1 MAGLKEDPILGID
14 GITIKEELEIGK
26 PEIDKSREDHPVL
39 ETGGAVIKGES
50 LINNRSVIDKVREEG
65 SCGQVERDMGPP
77 TSNSIHRSGS
87 RPQLDL
93 SKAAIEGTFEERD
106 PTILLPNQSD
116 DISHLALD
124 IGGSGESSAT
134 LKIGLWFCVGNDV
147 NISFWHDIWVGSLHL
162 SASYPDLY
170 SLAEDRLSAVHL
182 CYNLREK
189 CIWIHDVKGDYT
201 VRSCSSLIDR
211 VTLGENSPIQSFVW
225 KSIAPPKVEAFVWLA
240 AMGKVQTNDFLQQ
253 IRIVGQAASMCP
265 FAIPHV
271 KQPIFFCSRD
281 VWLVWSKVMNWCDYS
296 WSIPSTLNGFF
307 QLSDLFAHGHVQRKV
322 WIAYWVKSIDETF
335 VCTGNDSIKSSEVG
349 NSSLSSLIKLVYFS
363 RHQDRPTTDKRKK
376 TVKERFGISN
386 GNRRSYPILGGRLH
400 FVKFETSK
408 INECLDFI
416 SSKQLHCGGMDSH
429 SWHSE
434 TSSNG
439 NAVIKATGGGAYK
452 FADLF
457 KERLGV
463 SLDKEDEMDCLVAG
477 ANFLLKRSRLFLSLF
492 EYDETSVLVTIG
504 MMELLLA
511 IRHEAFTHMEGQKEF
526 VQIDQND
533 LFPYLLV
540 NIGSGVSMIKVDG
553 DGKFERVSG
562 TNVGGGT
569 YWGLGRLLTKCKSFD
584 ELLELSQR
592 GDNRTI
598 DMLVGDIYGGMD
610 YSKIGLSAS
619 TIASSFG
626 KTISEKKELTDY
638 RPEDISLSLLRMISY
653 NIGQIS
659 YLNALRFGLKR
670 IFFGGFFIRG
680 HAYTMDTISFAVHFW
695 SKGEAQAMFLRHEG
709 FLGVLGAF
717 MSYEKHGLDDL
728 MVHQLVERFPMG
740 APYIGGKIHGPP
752 LGNLNEKASAI
763 SWMEKFVQKGTE
775 ITAPVP
781 MAPPGTTGLGGF
793 EVPSSKGGTL
803 RSDASAL
810 NVGVL
815 HLVPTL
821 EVFPQLA
828 DPKMYEPNT
837 IDLSDHNEL
846 EYWFTV
852 LSEHLSDLVD
862 KAVASEGGTD
872 DAKRRGDAFARAF
885 SAHLARL
892 MEEPAA
898 YGKLG
903 LANLLEL
910 REECLREFQ
919 FVDVYRSIKQRVHT
933 TRGISMPEWEMLREN
948 EASLAVLPGLL
959 AELDSMT
966 EASPFFLFLI
976 GIKSF
981 NSETRLLTL
990 IEGVL
995 AANIFDW
1002 GSRACVEL
1010 YHKGTIIEI
1019 YRMSRN
1025 KMQRPW
1031 RVDDFDVFKERMLG
1045 SGDKKPH
1052 PHKRALLFVDNS
1064 GADVV
1069 LGMLPLARELLQR
1082 GTEVVLVANSLPAL
1096 NDVTAMELP
1105 DIVAEAAKNCDI
1117 LRRAAEAGGL
1127 LVDAMINT
1135 SDGSKEN
1142 SSSVPLMVV
1151 ENGCGSPCIDLRQ
1164 VSSEL
1169 AAAAKDA
1176 DLIILEGMGRAL
1188 HTNFNARFK
1197 CEALK
1202 LAMVK
1207 NQRLAEKLIK
1217 GNIYDCVCRYEP
1229 AS

>member
-1 MAGLKEDPILGID
+1 MASLTEDPVLGIND
-14 GITIKEELEIGK
+14 IKEAEEETDKGK
-26 PEIDKSREDHPVL
+26 TQVVK
-39 ETGGAVIKGES
+39 T
-50 LINNRSVIDKVREEG
+50 EEV
-65 SCGQVERDMGPP
+65 GQSERDMAPATG
-77 TSNSIHRSGS
+77 NSIHRSGS

-93 SKAAIEGTFEERD
+93 SKAAIQGNFEERD

-116 DISHLALD
+116 DLSHLALD
-124 IGGSGESSAT
+124 IGG
-134 LKIGLWFCVGNDV
+134 
-147 NISFWHDIWVGSLHL
+147 
-162 SASYPDLY
+162 
-170 SLAEDRLSAVHL
+170 
-182 CYNLREK
+182 
-189 CIWIHDVKGDYT
+189 
-201 VRSCSSLIDR
+201 
-211 VTLGENSPIQSFVW
+211 
-225 KSIAPPKVEAFVWLA
+225 
-240 AMGKVQTNDFLQQ
+240 
-253 IRIVGQAASMCP
+253 
-265 FAIPHV
+265 
-271 KQPIFFCSRD
+271 
-281 VWLVWSKVMNWCDYS
+281 
-296 WSIPSTLNGFF
+296 
-307 QLSDLFAHGHVQRKV
+307 
-322 WIAYWVKSIDETF
+322 
-335 VCTGNDSIKSSEVG
+335 
-349 NSSLSSLIKLVYFS
+349 SLIKLVYFS
-363 RHQDRPTTDKRKK
+363 RHEDQSIDDKRKK
-376 TVKERFGISN
+376 TLKERLGISN

-400 FVKFETSK
+400 FVKFETHK

-416 SSKQLHCGGMDSH
+416 YSKQLHRGGMDARIWNPDAPTNENS
-429 SWHSE
+429 
-434 TSSNG
+434 
-439 NAVIKATGGGAYK
+439 VIKATGGGAYK

-463 SLDKEDEMDCLVAG
+463 SLDKEDEMNCLVSG
-477 ANFLLKRSRLFLSLF
+477 ANFLLK
-492 EYDETSVLVTIG
+492 
-504 MMELLLA
+504 A
-511 IRHEAFTHMEGQKEF
+511 IRHEAFTHMEGHKEF
-526 VQIDQND
+526 VQIDQNE

-553 DGKFERVSG
+553 DGKFQRISG

-569 YWGLGRLLTKCKSFD
+569 YWGLGKLLTKCKSFD
-584 ELLELSQR
+584 ELLELSQL
-592 GDNRTI
+592 GDNSTI

-626 KTISEKKELTDY
+626 KAISENKELEDY
-638 RPEDISLSLLRMISY
+638 SPEDISLSLLRMISY

-680 HAYTMDTISFAVHFW
+680 HAYTMDTISFAVQFW
-695 SKGEAQAMFLRHEG
+695 SKGDAQAMFLRHEG
-709 FLGVLGAF
+709 FLGALGAF

-728 MVHQLVERFPMG
+728 MVHHLVERFPMG
-740 APYIGGKIHGPP
+740 APYTGGKIHGPP
-752 LGNLNEKASAI
+752 LGDLNEKI
-763 SWMEKFVQKGTE
+763 SWMEKFVRKGTE

-810 NVGVL
+810 NIGVL

-821 EVFPQLA
+821 EVFPLLA

-837 IDLSDHNEL
+837 IDLSDHGEL

-852 LSEHLSDLVD
+852 LSEHLPDLVD

-919 FVDVYRSIKQRVHT
+919 FVDAYRSIKQ
-933 TRGISMPEWEMLREN
+933 REN
-948 EASLAVLPGLL
+948 EASLAVFADLL
-959 AELDSMT
+959 MELDSMT
-966 EASPFFLFLI
+966 EEA
-976 GIKSF
+976 
-981 NSETRLLTL
+981 RLLTL

-1002 GSRACVEL
+1002 GSRACVDL

-1045 SGDKKPH
+1045 SGDKKPR
-1052 PHKRALLFVDNS
+1052 PHKRALLFVDNA
-1064 GADVV
+1064 GADVI
-1069 LGMLPLARELLQR
+1069 LGMLPLARELLRR

-1096 NDVTAMELP
+1096 NDLTAMELP
-1105 DIVAEAAKNCDI
+1105 EIVAEAAKHCDI

-1127 LVDAMINT
+1127 LVDAMVST
-1135 SDGSKEN
+1135 LDDCKGN

-1169 AAAAKDA
+1169 AAAAKEA

-1197 CEALK
+1197 CDALK

-1229 AS
+1229 LS

>member
-1 MAGLKEDPILGID
+1 MDPVNCRSKQLLQGGKNIVGLMAGLNGDPILGID
-14 GITIKEELEIGK
+14 DKIEDLQYKNNNNSNEVVDKEELVGIG
-26 PEIDKSREDHPVL
+26 EESTTCYKSNQ
-39 ETGGAVIKGES
+39 GGEKDMA
-50 LINNRSVIDKVREEG
+50 G
-65 SCGQVERDMGPP
+65 S
-77 TSNSIHRSGS
+77 SIHRSGS

-93 SKAAIEGTFEERD
+93 SKAEIQGNSEERD

-124 IGGSGESSAT
+124 IGGS
-134 LKIGLWFCVGNDV
+134 
-147 NISFWHDIWVGSLHL
+147 
-162 SASYPDLY
+162 
-170 SLAEDRLSAVHL
+170 
-182 CYNLREK
+182 
-189 CIWIHDVKGDYT
+189 
-201 VRSCSSLIDR
+201 
-211 VTLGENSPIQSFVW
+211 
-225 KSIAPPKVEAFVWLA
+225 
-240 AMGKVQTNDFLQQ
+240 
-253 IRIVGQAASMCP
+253 
-265 FAIPHV
+265 
-271 KQPIFFCSRD
+271 
-281 VWLVWSKVMNWCDYS
+281 
-296 WSIPSTLNGFF
+296 
-307 QLSDLFAHGHVQRKV
+307 
-322 WIAYWVKSIDETF
+322 
-335 VCTGNDSIKSSEVG
+335 
-349 NSSLSSLIKLVYFS
+349 LIKLIYFS
-363 RHQDRPTTDKRKK
+363 RHEDQSVEDKRKK
-376 TVKERFGISN
+376 TVKERLGISN
-386 GNRRSYPILGGRLH
+386 GNRRSYPVLGGRLH

-408 INECLDFI
+408 LNECLDFI
-416 SSKQLHCGGMDSH
+416 SSKQLHCGRIDSH
-429 SWHSE
+429 HWNSE
-434 TSSNG
+434 TPANE

-463 SLDKEDEMDCLVAG
+463 SIEKEDEMDCLVAG
-477 ANFLLKRSRLFLSLF
+477 ANFLLK
-492 EYDETSVLVTIG
+492 
-504 MMELLLA
+504 A
-511 IRHEAFTHMEGQKEF
+511 IRHEAFTHMEGHKEF
-526 VQIDQND
+526 VQIDHND
-533 LFPYLLV
+533 LYPYLLV
-540 NIGSGVSMIKVDG
+540 NIGSGVSIIKVDG
-553 DGKFERVSG
+553 DGKFQRVSG

-569 YWGLGRLLTKCKSFD
+569 YWGLGRLLTKCNSFD

-592 GDNRTI
+592 GDNGTI

-626 KTISEKKELTDY
+626 KAISDKKELEDY

-680 HAYTMDTISFAVHFW
+680 HAYTMDTISFAVQFW
-695 SKGEAQAMFLRHEG
+695 SQGEAQAMFLRHEG
-709 FLGVLGAF
+709 YLGALGAF
-717 MSYEKHGLDDL
+717 MSYQKHGLDDL
-728 MVHQLVERFPMG
+728 MVHHLVERFPMG
-740 APYIGGKIHGPP
+740 APYTGGKIHGPP
-752 LGNLNEKASAI
+752 LGDLNEKI

-793 EVPSSKGGTL
+793 EVPSSRGATL

-821 EVFPQLA
+821 EVFPLLTN
-828 DPKMYEPNT
+828 PKMYEPNT
-837 IDLSDHNEL
+837 IDLSDHKEL

-852 LSEHLSDLVD
+852 LSEHLPDLVD
-862 KAVASEGGTD
+862 KAVASEGGID

-919 FVDVYRSIKQRVHT
+919 FHDAYRSIKQ
-933 TRGISMPEWEMLREN
+933 REN
-948 EASLAVLPGLL
+948 EASLAVLPDLL
-959 AELDSMT
+959 LELDHMD
-966 EASPFFLFLI
+966 E
-976 GIKSF
+976 G
-981 NSETRLLTL
+981 TRLLTL

-1002 GSRACVEL
+1002 GSRACVDL

-1031 RVDDFDVFKERMLG
+1031 RANDFDIFKERMLG
-1045 SGDKKPH
+1045 SEGKKPK

-1069 LGMLPLARELLQR
+1069 LGMLPLARELLRR

-1105 DIVAEAAKNCDI
+1105 DIVAEAAKHCDI

-1127 LVDAMINT
+1127 LVDAMTNT
-1135 SDGSKEN
+1135 LDGLKGN

-1169 AAAAKDA
+1169 AAAAKNA
-1176 DLIILEGMGRAL
+1176 DLVILEGMGRAL

-1217 GNIYDCVCRYEP
+1217 GNIYDCVCRYESAP

>member
-1 MAGLKEDPILGID
+1 
-14 GITIKEELEIGK
+14 
-26 PEIDKSREDHPVL
+26 
-39 ETGGAVIKGES
+39 
-50 LINNRSVIDKVREEG
+50 
-65 SCGQVERDMGPP
+65 
-77 TSNSIHRSGS
+77 
-87 RPQLDL
+87 
-93 SKAAIEGTFEERD
+93 
-106 PTILLPNQSD
+106 
-116 DISHLALD
+116 
-124 IGGSGESSAT
+124 
-134 LKIGLWFCVGNDV
+134 
-147 NISFWHDIWVGSLHL
+147 
-162 SASYPDLY
+162 
-170 SLAEDRLSAVHL
+170 
-182 CYNLREK
+182 
-189 CIWIHDVKGDYT
+189 
-201 VRSCSSLIDR
+201 
-211 VTLGENSPIQSFVW
+211 
-225 KSIAPPKVEAFVWLA
+225 
-240 AMGKVQTNDFLQQ
+240 
-253 IRIVGQAASMCP
+253 
-265 FAIPHV
+265 
-271 KQPIFFCSRD
+271 
-281 VWLVWSKVMNWCDYS
+281 
-296 WSIPSTLNGFF
+296 
-307 QLSDLFAHGHVQRKV
+307 
-322 WIAYWVKSIDETF
+322 
-335 VCTGNDSIKSSEVG
+335 
-349 NSSLSSLIKLVYFS
+349 
-363 RHQDRPTTDKRKK
+363 
-376 TVKERFGISN
+376 
-386 GNRRSYPILGGRLH
+386 
-400 FVKFETSK
+400 
-408 INECLDFI
+408 
-416 SSKQLHCGGMDSH
+416 MDAR
-429 SWHSE
+429 WHSE
-434 TSSNG
+434 LPANENT
-439 NAVIKATGGGAYK
+439 VIKATGGGAYK

-463 SLDKEDEMDCLVAG
+463 SLDKEDEMNCLVAG
-477 ANFLLKRSRLFLSLF
+477 ANFLLK
-492 EYDETSVLVTIG
+492 
-504 MMELLLA
+504 A
-511 IRHEAFTHMEGQKEF
+511 IRHEAFTHMEGHKEF
-526 VQIDQND
+526 VQIDHNE

-540 NIGSGVSMIKVDG
+540 NVGSGVSMIKVDG
-553 DGKFERVSG
+553 DGKFQRVSG

-584 ELLELSQR
+584 DLLELSQR
-592 GDNRTI
+592 GNNRTI

-626 KTISEKKELTDY
+626 KAISDNKELEDY

-659 YLNALRFGLKR
+659 YLNALLFGIKR

-709 FLGVLGAF
+709 FLGALGAF

-728 MVHQLVERFPMG
+728 MAHQLVERFPMG
-740 APYIGGKIHGPP
+740 APYTGGKIHGPP
-752 LGNLNEKASAI
+752 LGDLNEKI
-763 SWMEKFVQKGTE
+763 SWMEKFLQKGTE

-815 HLVPTL
+815 HLVPSL
-821 EVFPQLA
+821 EVFPLLA
-828 DPKMYEPNT
+828 DPKTYEPNT
-837 IDLSDHNEL
+837 IDLSDHSEF

-852 LSEHLSDLVD
+852 LSEHLQDLVD

-892 MEEPAA
+892 LEEPAA

-919 FVDVYRSIKQRVHT
+919 FVDAYRSIKQ
-933 TRGISMPEWEMLREN
+933 REN
-948 EASLAVLPGLL
+948 EASLAVLPDLL
-959 AELDSMT
+959 IELDSMS
-966 EASPFFLFLI
+966 E
-976 GIKSF
+976 
-981 NSETRLLTL
+981 ETRLLTL

-1002 GSRACVEL
+1002 GARACVDL

-1045 SGDKKPH
+1045 SGDKKPP
-1052 PHKRALLFVDNS
+1052 PHRRALLFVDNA

-1069 LGMLPLARELLQR
+1069 LGMLPLARELLRR

-1105 DIVAEAAKNCDI
+1105 EIVAEAAKHCDI

-1135 SDGSKEN
+1135 LDGYKEN

-1188 HTNFNARFK
+1188 HTNFNGRFK
-1197 CEALK
+1197 CDALK
-1202 LAMVK
+1202 VRLCSCLIWYVK
-1207 NQRLAEKLIK
+1207 EGWNYCVALITWKLHLLS
-1217 GNIYDCVCRYEP
+1217 NSLVDFSE
-1229 AS
+1229 

>member
-1 MAGLKEDPILGID
+1 MSRVPYHLIEAGRKGIQREREREIMASPTTEDHSPHIGID
-14 GITIKEELEIGK
+14 CINEETQQISEKDI
-26 PEIDKSREDHPVL
+26 VL
-39 ETGGAVIKGES
+39 EKGGEKDMAP
-50 LINNRSVIDKVREEG
+50 LPG
-65 SCGQVERDMGPP
+65 S
-77 TSNSIHRSGS
+77 SSIHRSSS
-87 RPQLDL
+87 RPQLDV
-93 SKAAIEGTFEERD
+93 SGAAIQGNFEEKD

-124 IGGSGESSAT
+124 IGGS
-134 LKIGLWFCVGNDV
+134 
-147 NISFWHDIWVGSLHL
+147 
-162 SASYPDLY
+162 
-170 SLAEDRLSAVHL
+170 
-182 CYNLREK
+182 
-189 CIWIHDVKGDYT
+189 
-201 VRSCSSLIDR
+201 
-211 VTLGENSPIQSFVW
+211 
-225 KSIAPPKVEAFVWLA
+225 
-240 AMGKVQTNDFLQQ
+240 
-253 IRIVGQAASMCP
+253 
-265 FAIPHV
+265 
-271 KQPIFFCSRD
+271 
-281 VWLVWSKVMNWCDYS
+281 
-296 WSIPSTLNGFF
+296 
-307 QLSDLFAHGHVQRKV
+307 
-322 WIAYWVKSIDETF
+322 
-335 VCTGNDSIKSSEVG
+335 
-349 NSSLSSLIKLVYFS
+349 LIKLVYFS
-363 RHQDRPTTDKRKK
+363 RHADRQVDDRRKRK
-376 TVKERFGISN
+376 VKERLGVSN
-386 GNRRSYPILGGRLH
+386 GSRRSYPILGGRLH

-408 INECLDFI
+408 LNECLDFI
-416 SSKQLHCGGMDSH
+416 YSKQLHCGGMDSRCWP
-429 SWHSE
+429 SDAPQSE
-434 TSSNG
+434 

-463 SLDKEDEMDCLVAG
+463 SIEKEDEMNCLVAG
-477 ANFLLKRSRLFLSLF
+477 ANFLLK
-492 EYDETSVLVTIG
+492 
-504 MMELLLA
+504 A
-511 IRHEAFTHMEGQKEF
+511 IRHEAFTHMEGHKEF
-526 VQIDQND
+526 VQIDHND

-553 DGKFERVSG
+553 DGEFQRVSG

-569 YWGLGRLLTKCKSFD
+569 YWGLGKLLTKCKSFD

-592 GDNRTI
+592 GDNSTI

-626 KTISEKKELTDY
+626 KAISENKELEDY
-638 RPEDISLSLLRMISY
+638 NPEDISLSLLRMISY
-653 NIGQIS
+653 NIGQIA

-680 HAYTMDTISFAVHFW
+680 HAYTMDTISFAVQFW
-695 SKGEAQAMFLRHEG
+695 SKGDAQAMFLRHEG
-709 FLGVLGAF
+709 FLGALGAF

-740 APYIGGKIHGPP
+740 APYIGGNVHGPP
-752 LGNLNEKASAI
+752 LGDLNEKI
-763 SWMEKFVQKGTE
+763 SWMEKFVRKGTE

-781 MAPPGTTGLGGF
+781 MAPPATTGLGGF
-793 EVPSSKGGTL
+793 EVPSSKGVL
-803 RSDASAL
+803 RPDASKL

-815 HLVPTL
+815 HLVPSL
-821 EVFPQLA
+821 EVFPLLA
-828 DPKMYEPNT
+828 DPRTYEPNT
-837 IDLSDHNEL
+837 IDLSDHGEL

-910 REECLREFQ
+910 REECLREFH
-919 FVDVYRSIKQRVHT
+919 FFDAYRTIKQ
-933 TRGISMPEWEMLREN
+933 REN
-948 EASLAVLPGLL
+948 EASLAVLPDLL
-959 AELDSMT
+959 LELDSMT
-966 EASPFFLFLI
+966 EDM
-976 GIKSF
+976 
-981 NSETRLLTL
+981 RLLAL

-1002 GSRACVEL
+1002 GSRACVDL

-1019 YRMSRN
+1019 YRMSRK

-1031 RVDDFDVFKERMLG
+1031 RVDDFDAFKERMLG
-1045 SGDKKPH
+1045 SGERKPQ

-1064 GADVV
+1064 GADIV
-1069 LGMLPLARELLQR
+1069 LGMLPLARELLRR

-1105 DIVAEAAKNCDI
+1105 DIVAEAAKHCDI
-1117 LRRAAEAGGL
+1117 LRGAAEAGGL
-1127 LVDAMINT
+1127 LVDAMSNIQ
-1135 SDGSKEN
+1135 DGYKEDTP
-1142 SSSVPLMVV
+1142 SVPLMVV

-1176 DLIILEGMGRAL
+1176 DLVILEGMGRSL
-1188 HTNFNARFK
+1188 HTNYNAKFK
-1197 CEALK
+1197 CDALK

-1207 NQRLAEKLIK
+1207 NQRLAQKLVK

>member
-1 MAGLKEDPILGID
+1 MAGVTENQPPLVID
-14 GITIKEELEIGK
+14 
-26 PEIDKSREDHPVL
+26 DVS
-39 ETGGAVIKGES
+39 
-50 LINNRSVIDKVREEG
+50 INNDDDHIKTNNSEYKTISSLDRGVVGGDNKEMAPVSG
-65 SCGQVERDMGPP
+65 S
-77 TSNSIHRSGS
+77 SIHRSGS

-93 SKAAIEGTFEERD
+93 SKAAIQGNFEERD

-124 IGGSGESSAT
+124 IGGS
-134 LKIGLWFCVGNDV
+134 
-147 NISFWHDIWVGSLHL
+147 
-162 SASYPDLY
+162 
-170 SLAEDRLSAVHL
+170 
-182 CYNLREK
+182 
-189 CIWIHDVKGDYT
+189 
-201 VRSCSSLIDR
+201 
-211 VTLGENSPIQSFVW
+211 
-225 KSIAPPKVEAFVWLA
+225 
-240 AMGKVQTNDFLQQ
+240 
-253 IRIVGQAASMCP
+253 
-265 FAIPHV
+265 
-271 KQPIFFCSRD
+271 
-281 VWLVWSKVMNWCDYS
+281 
-296 WSIPSTLNGFF
+296 
-307 QLSDLFAHGHVQRKV
+307 
-322 WIAYWVKSIDETF
+322 
-335 VCTGNDSIKSSEVG
+335 
-349 NSSLSSLIKLVYFS
+349 LIKLVYFS
-363 RHQDRPTTDKRKK
+363 RHEDRLINNRRLKSVKDKFGLPT
-376 TVKERFGISN
+376 

-400 FVKFETSK
+400 FVKFETHK
-408 INECLDFI
+408 MNECLDFI
-416 SSKQLHCGGMDSH
+416 HSKQLHRGGTDSQGWR
-429 SWHSE
+429 SDVQ
-434 TSSNG
+434 NND
-439 NAVIKATGGGAYK
+439 NAVIKATGGGAYR

-457 KERLGV
+457 KEKLGV
-463 SLDKEDEMDCLVAG
+463 SIDKEDEMNCLVAG
-477 ANFLLKRSRLFLSLF
+477 ANFLLK
-492 EYDETSVLVTIG
+492 
-504 MMELLLA
+504 A
-511 IRHEAFTHMEGQKEF
+511 IRHEAFTHMEGHKEF
-526 VQIDQND
+526 VQIDHND

-553 DGKFERVSG
+553 DGKFQRVSG

-592 GDNRTI
+592 GDNSNI

-626 KTISEKKELTDY
+626 KAISENKELGDY

-653 NIGQIS
+653 NIGQIA

-680 HAYTMDTISFAVHFW
+680 HAYTMDTISFAVQFW
-695 SKGEAQAMFLRHEG
+695 SKGDAKAMFLRHEG
-709 FLGVLGAF
+709 FLGALGAF

-752 LGNLNEKASAI
+752 LGDLNEKI

-781 MAPPGTTGLGGF
+781 MAPPETTGLGGF
-793 EVPSSKGGTL
+793 EVPLSKGDSL
-803 RSDASAL
+803 RSDASNL

-821 EVFPQLA
+821 EVFPLLA
-828 DPKMYEPNT
+828 DLKTYEPNT
-837 IDLSDHNEL
+837 IDLLDRGEL
-846 EYWFTV
+846 DYWFTV
-852 LSEHLSDLVD
+852 LSSHLPDLVD
-862 KAVASEGGTD
+862 KAVASEGGTE

-910 REECLREFQ
+910 REECLREFY
-919 FVDVYRSIKQRVHT
+919 FVDAYRSIKQ
-933 TRGISMPEWEMLREN
+933 REN
-948 EASLAVLPGLL
+948 EASLAVLPDLL
-959 AELDSMT
+959 LELDGMN
-966 EASPFFLFLI
+966 E
-976 GIKSF
+976 
-981 NSETRLLTL
+981 ERRLLML

-1002 GSRACVEL
+1002 GSRACVDL

-1019 YRMSRN
+1019 YRMSRD
-1025 KMQRPW
+1025 KMHRPW
-1031 RVDDFDVFKERMLG
+1031 RVDDFDIFKERMLG
-1045 SGDKKPH
+1045 SGDTKPL

-1064 GADVV
+1064 GADIV
-1069 LGMLPLARELLQR
+1069 LGMLPLAREFLRR

-1105 DIVAEAAKNCDI
+1105 EIVAEAAKHCDI
-1117 LRRAAEAGGL
+1117 LRRAAVAGGL
-1127 LVDAMINT
+1127 LVDAMISSQASCIN
-1135 SDGSKEN
+1135 N

-1164 VSSEL
+1164 
-1169 AAAAKDA
+1169 
-1176 DLIILEGMGRAL
+1176 IILEGMGRSL
-1188 HTNFNARFK
+1188 HTNYNAKFK
-1197 CEALK
+1197 CDALK